1 MNSQRQPRIPMVL
14 HGALRAETR
23 AGIIDVKAGQAIL
36 ARRGECVRYSTL
48 EPNGAEYVAVCMP
61 AFSPELLRRDE

>member
-1 MNSQRQPRIPMVL
+1 MVL

-23 AGIIDVKAGQAIL
+23 AGIIDLKAGQAIL
-36 ARRGECVRYSTL
+36 SRRGERVRYRTL
-48 EPNGAEYVAVCMP
+48 EANGAEYVAVCMP